1 MADLQ
6 HDIEKYIRGELTPA
20 EMHALERR
28 ALNDPFLAEALEGA
42 IDIPADDFN
51 ADLKQLQAALEE
63 RIQSPRAKVV
73 PMWIWPARIAAGFL
87 LLAISGFIIYSL
99 LTNDSSKQL
108 AQNKAVTEPSSE
120 KVSPTD
126 ATSSAGD
133 SITIA
138 DSKTDNNLLSL
149 NKPEETKIAERDQFL
164 AEPPAGRVEG
174 APATEPVEQEVA
186 SYGLRFDSTQSLV
199 MDELQ
204 IQEDILASEKVASA
218 PVEVPAAVELK
229 KADRRAQYKVLD
241 REEDDEVRKS
251 EVSAQPSVSN
261 GYIATPIVIRGQV
274 TSAEDGVGLPG
285 VNVMIK
291 DTNVGT
297 VTDMQGNYQVTTT
310 DTNKDLVFSFIG
322 MESKEVVAITDK
334 VDVALEQDVS
344 QLSEVVVVGYG
355 AEKASEEEERPVIEF
370 ATPKGG
376 RVAYKQYLEKSLKYP
391 EQALAN
397 EVEGRVTIQFTV
409 EASGKLSDFKVL
421 KGLGYGC
428 DEEVIRLIKNGPKWA
443 PSKRNE
449 EVVNDKVKVRLR
461 FRLPKKK

>member
-63 RIQSPRAKVV
+63 RVQSRRAKVV

-87 LLAISGFIIYSL
+87 LLVISGFIIYSL
-99 LTNDSSKQL
+99 LTNHSSKQL
-108 AQNKAVTEPSSE
+108 AQNKAAIEPLSE

-126 ATSSAGD
+126 ATSSASD
-133 SITIA
+133 SITIR
-138 DSKTDNNLLSL
+138 DSKTNNNLLSL
-149 NKPEETKIAERDQFL
+149 NKPEETKIVEGDQFF
-164 AEPPAGRVEG
+164 ADQPAGNVET
-174 APATEPVEQEVA
+174 APATEPAEQEAA
-186 SYGLRFDSTQSLV
+186 SYRLQFDSTQSLV
-199 MDELQ
+199 MDEQQ

-218 PVEVPAAVELK
+218 PIEVPAATELK
-229 KADRRAQYKVLD
+229 KADGRAKYRALD
-241 REEDDEVRKS
+241 KADDEVRKS
-251 EVSAQPSVSN
+251 EVSAQPSVSS

-322 MESKEVVAITDK
+322 MESKEVVATTDK

-355 AEKASEEEERPVIEF
+355 AEKVSEEEERPVIEF

-428 DEEVIRLIKNGPKWA
+428 DEEVIRLIKSGPKWA